1 MRGYLNLP
9 AESLEA
15 LRGDGWLRTGDLG
28 RMDERGYVFLG
39 DRRKH
44 MIVSGGFN
52 VYPIVVENA
61 LAEHP
66 AVREAAVVGVPHPEW
81 GEAIVAAVSLF
92 PGREA
97 SSEELIAHCRQRV
110 SKFAV
115 PKHIEIVPSLPRGST
130 DKLNKREVQRL
141 LVESGKLPW
150 NTRRDDRESH

>member
-1 MRGYLNLP
+1 
-9 AESLEA
+9 
-15 LRGDGWLRTGDLG
+15 
-28 RMDERGYVFLG
+28 
-39 DRRKH
+39 
-44 MIVSGGFN
+44 
-52 VYPIVVENA
+52 YPIVVENA

-150 NTRRDDRESH
+150 NTRRDDRESHGIGADIPGADHQSGSTVLNRGAVHGPPWVEATRQYREEKIRAPAPAPL